1 MQSERNTDSWLSNEG
16 YNLILRG
23 LSKLEPQH
31 RDQLTKDVL
40 LVEKFTTEKLL
51 ERYGL
56 GSQTKTS
63 EIPGIDQIF
72 NLSPLAKEGKKR
84 NLHLEIMGMPK
95 SGKDTLLQM
104 LDTLNNKAIIC
115 TFEPY
120 ASIKNWKKTMP
131 EDALTQEHLKLAA
144 TFGEFISGEVLARRK
159 GLEKGALI
167 IHNRGFTD
175 HSVFT
180 TARLM
185 YGEIPLKD
193 YFNPEQGWI
202 FRTSMAMDAVIILM
216 QGIETST
223 ERQNTDTRPGKHL
236 TPDFLTLLYEQYLRE
251 IIELKNKGQGNL
263 VVFDSSEGI
272 ENNFQKLKSILSKIS
287 GKKI

>member
-1 MQSERNTDSWLSNEG
+1 M
-16 YNLILRG
+16 
-23 LSKLEPQH
+23 EPKD

-40 LVEKFTTEKLL
+40 LAEKFTTEVLL

-56 GSQTKTS
+56 NVQTKPS
-63 EIPGIDQIF
+63 EIPGVDQIF

-84 NLHLEIMGMPK
+84 NLHIEIMGMPR

-104 LDTLNNKAIIC
+104 LDMLNNKNTVC
-115 TFEPY
+115 TLEPY
-120 ASIKNWKKTMP
+120 ASIKDWKKTIP
-131 EDALTQEHLKLAA
+131 KDVLTQEHLRLAA

-202 FRTSMAMDAVIILM
+202 FRTTTKMDAVIILM
-216 QGIETST
+216 QLPDVSIQRASLEKRSK
-223 ERQNTDTRPGKHL
+223 RHI
-236 TPDFLTLLYEQYLRE
+236 TPDFLNILYEQFLRE
-251 IIELKNKGQGNL
+251 IVELRKKNQKNL
-263 VVFDSSEGI
+263 VVLNSTGRIQE
-272 ENNFQKLKSILSKIS
+272 NFQKLRSILSEIS

>member
-1 MQSERNTDSWLSNEG
+1 MELKDRN
-16 YNLILRG
+16 
-23 LSKLEPQH
+23 
-31 RDQLTKDVL
+31 QLTKDVL
-40 LVEKFTTEKLL
+40 LAEKFTTETLL

-56 GSQTKTS
+56 NVQTKPS

-84 NLHLEIMGMPK
+84 NLHIEITGMPR

-104 LDTLNNKAIIC
+104 LGMLNNKNIVC
-115 TFEPY
+115 TLEPY
-120 ASIKNWKKTMP
+120 ASIKDWKKTMP

-175 HSVFT
+175 HPIFT
-180 TARLM
+180 KARLM
-185 YGEIPLKD
+185 YGEIPIKD
-193 YFNPEQGWI
+193 YLDQEQGWI
-202 FRTSMAMDAVIILM
+202 FRASMNLDAVIILM
-216 QGIETST
+216 QDKEASM
-223 ERQNTDTRPGKHL
+223 ERQNSDTRPGRHL
-236 TPDFLTLLYEQYLRE
+236 TQDFLTFLYEQYLRK
-251 IIELKNKGQGNL
+251 IVELKNKNQKNL
-263 VVFDSSEGI
+263 VVFDSSEEIG
-272 ENNFQKLKSILSKIS
+272 NNFQKLRSILSKIS